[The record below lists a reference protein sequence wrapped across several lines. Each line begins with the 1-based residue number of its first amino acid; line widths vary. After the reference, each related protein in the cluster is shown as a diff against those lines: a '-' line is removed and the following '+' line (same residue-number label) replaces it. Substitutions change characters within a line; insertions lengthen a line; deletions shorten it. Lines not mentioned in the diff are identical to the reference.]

1 MDLSHLFD
9 PVPASDWLMILGLFS
24 GILVLIALSELLR
37 RRRGWPGEFTRK
49 LVHVLVGVMMFFIPI
64 LLQSSLPMVLIAAFF
79 TLGNWIAIRRHL
91 LQGMHGARESYGT
104 VYYPFSFLLLVLLA
118 WPGQVVLII
127 SAMMVLALGDAAAA
141 IVGESRPRP
150 RAYSLTGDVKSRE
163 GTVAMFLVS
172 ATVIFLILRFP
183 PFGVAVPALSPLKML
198 LGAILCAALTSAAEA
213 LSRKGSD
220 NLSVPLTC
228 ALVLYVLLY
237 RDDAA
242 FRQLLLGSF
251 LGGTA
256 ALAFFRLHLLSASGA
271 VATFLLAAVIFGFG
285 GWAWTVPVL
294 CFFLLSS
301 LLSRVGRQRKNRYEL
316 IFEKGSRRDYAQVFA
331 NGGMAGLL
339 MILHMFLQEPLIYL
353 LYLAALAAATADTW
367 ATELGTLARQQP
379 RLITTLRPVP
389 AGTSGGIT
397 FTGLSSAFAGA
408 LVIALSGMM
417 FLPAGYG
424 WPAIAAVTIC
434 GLLGSLI
441 DSGLGA
447 TLQAQY
453 RCENC
458 RQITEKTVHCNSQLT
473 RQISGLS
480 WMNNDLVN
488 FISTAGA
495 AALGYLLMGIG
506 KY

>member
-1 MDLSHLFD
+1 MNLSHLFD
-9 PVPASDWLMILGLFS
+9 PVPTRDWLMILGLFG
-24 GILVLIALSELLR
+24 GILLLIAFSELLR
-37 RRRGWPGEFTRK
+37 RWRGWPGEVTRK

-64 LLQSSLPMVLIAAFF
+64 LLSASLPMVLIAAFF
-79 TLGNWIAIRRHL
+79 TLGNWIAIRLHL

-104 VYYPFSFLLLVLLA
+104 AYYPFAFLLLVLLA
-118 WPGQVVLII
+118 WPDQVILII

-141 IVGESRPRP
+141 IVGESLARPRK
-150 RAYSLTGDVKSRE
+150 YNLTGDVKSRE
-163 GTVAMFLVS
+163 GTLAMFLVS
-172 ATVIFLILRFP
+172 AAVIFLLLRFP
-183 PFGVAVPALSPLKML
+183 PFGVAVPALSTFQL
-198 LGAILCAALTSAAEA
+198 LAGTLLTALLASAAEA

-220 NLSVPLTC
+220 NLAVPLTC
-228 ALVLYVLLY
+228 ALALYVLLY

-242 FRQLLLGSF
+242 FRQLLLGSS
-251 LGGTA
+251 LGGAA

-339 MILHMFLQEPLIYL
+339 MILYLFLQEPLIYL
-353 LYLAALAAATADTW
+353 LYLTALAAATADTW

-397 FTGLSSAFAGA
+397 FTGLFSAFSGA
-408 LVIALSGMM
+408 LAIALSGMI
-417 FLPAGYG
+417 FFPAGYG
-424 WPAIAAVTIC
+424 WPAVAAVTVC

-453 RCENC
+453 RCDTC
-458 RQITEKTVHCNSQLT
+458 RQITEKTAHCDSRPT
-473 RQISGLS
+473 RQISGLA

-488 FISTAGA
+488 FLSTAGA
-495 AALGYLLMGIG
+495 AGVGYLLMAVGDW
-506 KY
+506 

>member
-1 MDLSHLFD
+1 MNFSHLFD
-9 PVPASDWLMILGLFS
+9 PVPVRDWLMILALFG
-24 GILVLIALSELLR
+24 GILLLIALSELLR
-37 RRRGWPGEFTRK
+37 RWRGWPGEFTRK

-79 TLGNWIAIRRHL
+79 TLGNWAAIRLHL

-104 VYYPFSFLLLVLLA
+104 VYYPLAFLLLVLLA
-118 WPGQVVLII
+118 WPGQVILII

-141 IVGESRPRP
+141 IVGESLARPRE
-150 RAYSLTGDVKSRE
+150 YNLTGDAKSRE
-163 GTVAMFLVS
+163 GTLAMFLVT
-172 ATVIFLILRFP
+172 ATVIFLLLRFP
-183 PFGVAVPALSPLKML
+183 PFGVAVPAVSPYQLL
-198 LGAILCAALTSAAEA
+198 LGTLLGAALTSAAEA

-251 LGGTA
+251 LGGIA
-256 ALAFFRLHLLSASGA
+256 ALSFFRLRLLSASGA

-316 IFEKGSRRDYAQVFA
+316 IFEKGSRRDYGQVFA

-339 MILHMFLQEPLIYL
+339 IIVYMFLGEPLIYP
-353 LYLAALAAATADTW
+353 LYLTALAAATADTW

-397 FTGLSSAFAGA
+397 FAGLFSALAGA
-408 LVIALSGMM
+408 LAIALSG
-417 FLPAGYG
+417 FLYFPANYG
-424 WPAIAAVTIC
+424 WLAVAAITIC

-453 RCENC
+453 RCESC
-458 RQITEKTVHCNSQLT
+458 RQITEKTVHCDGQST

-495 AALGYLLMGIG
+495 AGVGYLLM
-506 KY
+506 K